1 MTRRIGLKYLLMLG
15 VLFLAACTPG
25 ESIST
30 TAVPATA
37 GPPGLPPAVVL
48 DAQQWL
54 ATELNVAVEELQ
66 IVEMSQEQW
75 SDSCLGL
82 GGPSEICAQVITP
95 GWSVIFET
103 DGLTYEV
110 RTDETG
116 STIRLASAQG
126 ALVGSTG
133 LENTHWSL
141 VFFGPPGAHAL
152 LIEGSTI
159 TLMLGNGEAEGFG
172 GCNSYG
178 TSYEIDGDR
187 ITFDRIRSTKKA
199 CLEDEITQQEQRYF
213 QALESANRYEL
224 DASGLR
230 ITFDGGDG
238 VLVFESPVP
247 AAPATPAP

>member
-1 MTRRIGLKYLLMLG
+1 MINRIDLKYLLMLV
-15 VLFLAACTPG
+15 VLVLAACSPG
-25 ESIST
+25 DNLST
-30 TAVPATA
+30 KAVPATA

-66 IVEMSQEQW
+66 IVDMSQEQW

-95 GWSVIFET
+95 GWRVIFEA
-103 DGLTYEV
+103 GGIRYEV

-116 STIRLASAQG
+116 SSIRLASERA

-141 VFFGPPGAHAL
+141 VFFGPPGAHTP
-152 LIEGSTI
+152 LIAGSTI
-159 TLMLGNGEAEGFG
+159 TLMLANGEAAGFG

-178 TSYEIDGDR
+178 TSYRSDGDN
-187 ITFDRIRSTKKA
+187 ITFERIRSTKKA
-199 CLEDEITQQEQRYF
+199 CLQEEVTQQEQRYF
-213 QALESANRYEL
+213 QALESAVRYEL
-224 DASGLR
+224 DSSALR
-230 ITFDGGDG
+230 ITYDGGDG
-238 VLVFESPVP
+238 LLVFEPPVP
-247 AAPATPAP
+247 ADAASPAP

>member
-1 MTRRIGLKYLLMLG
+1 MINRMGLKYSLMLM
-15 VLFLAACTPG
+15 VLFLAACSPG
-25 ESIST
+25 DNIPA
-30 TAVPATA
+30 TAVPATVGA
-37 GPPGLPPAVVL
+37 PGLPPAVVL

-54 ATELNVAVEELQ
+54 ATELNIPIEELQ

-82 GGPSEICAQVITP
+82 GGPNEICAQVITP
-95 GWSVIFET
+95 GWRVIFEAN
-103 DGLTYEV
+103 GMRYEV

-116 STIRLASAQG
+116 STIRLASERG
-126 ALVGSTG
+126 ALVGATG

-141 VFFGPPGAHAL
+141 VFFGPPGAHTP
-152 LIEGSTI
+152 LIEGSNV
-159 TLMLGNGEAEGFG
+159 TLMLGNGEAGGFG

-178 TSYEIDGDR
+178 TSYTIDGDR

-213 QALESANRYEL
+213 QALESATRYEL
-224 DASGLR
+224 DASALR

-238 VLVFESPVP
+238 VLVFEPPVP
-247 AAPATPAP
+247 ADLTPPAP